1 VFTVDCE
8 AGTYIRTL
16 CVHLGLLL
24 GTGGHMQELR
34 RIRSGNVT
42 EKDGLATMH
51 DVLDAQWV
59 LENEN
64 DERYLRRV
72 LIPLEVSL
80 LKFRRI
86 MIKDSAVNAICYG
99 AKLMIPGLLRF
110 EDGIEINDV
119 VVIITTKGEA
129 VCLGIAQMAAFDMS
143 FSKNGVVAKIKRVI
157 MDRDLYPRRWGLS
170 PRSVL
175 KKSLITEG
183 KLSKYGKPN
192 DNTPEGYLEE
202 YVPMAGESK
211 PVFPDGFDREKASK
225 SVEVIKP
232 KKASIP
238 ESPKQIERKK
248 EKKDKDKKEKKR
260 DKKDKDKKDKKKRHR
275 EEDSDGSDDNEPSGK
290 KKKTGK

>member
-51 DVLDAQWV
+51 DVLDAQWC

-72 LIPLEVSL
+72 ILPLEVSL
-80 LKFRRI
+80 LKYKRI
-86 MIKDSAVNAICYG
+86 MIKDSTVNAICYG

-110 EDGIEINDV
+110 EEGIEINDV
-119 VVIITTKGEA
+119 VVLITTKGEA
-129 VCLGIAQMAAFDMS
+129 VCLGIAQMTCYDMV
-143 FSKNGVVAKIKRVI
+143 FAQNGVVAKIKRVI

-183 KLSKYGKPN
+183 KLTKHGKPN
-192 DNTPEGYLEE
+192 ENTPASYLEE
-202 YVPMAGESK
+202 YVPMAG
-211 PVFPDGFDREKASK
+211 D
-225 SVEVIKP
+225 SVPKIPANVVKGVDVKVAKEIIQEVSNNTTP
-232 KKASIP
+232 KKSSIETP
-238 ESPKQIERKK
+238 S
-248 EKKDKDKKEKKR
+248 KKDKKKDKKEKKE
-260 DKKDKDKKDKKKRHR
+260 KKEKKRKR
-275 EEDSDGSDDNEPSGK
+275 DSTESGEPK
-290 KKKTGK
+290 KKKEKV

>member
-1 VFTVDCE
+1 
-8 AGTYIRTL
+8 
-16 CVHLGLLL
+16 VHLGLLL

-51 DVLDAQWV
+51 DVLDAQWA

-80 LKFRRI
+80 QKFKRV

-110 EDGIEINDV
+110 EDDIEVNDIL
-119 VVIITTKGEA
+119 VIITTKGEA
-129 VCLGIAQMAAFDMS
+129 VCLGISQMTAFELS
-143 FSKNGVVAKIKRVI
+143 FSKKGVVAKIKRVI

-175 KKSLITEG
+175 KKSLMTEG

-192 DNTPEGYLEE
+192 ENTPSEYLAE
-202 YVPMAGESK
+202 YVPMAGDSK
-211 PVFPDGFDREKASK
+211 PIMLKDIGK
-225 SVEVIKP
+225 
-232 KKASIP
+232 
-238 ESPKQIERKK
+238 SPKS
-248 EKKDKDKKEKKR
+248 EKKDKKK
-260 DKKDKDKKDKKKRHR
+260 DKKDKDKKDKKDKDKKETKRKR
-275 EEDSDGSDDNEPSGK
+275 DDDGGETDK
-290 KKKTGK
+290 KRKTDL

>member
-1 VFTVDCE
+1 
-8 AGTYIRTL
+8 
-16 CVHLGLLL
+16 
-24 GTGGHMQELR
+24 MQELR

-80 LKFRRI
+80 LKFKRI

-110 EDGIEINDV
+110 EDGIEINDIV
-119 VVIITTKGEA
+119 VLITTKGEA
-129 VCLGIAQMAAFDMS
+129 VCLGIAQMTCFDMT
-143 FSKNGVVAKIKRVI
+143 FSKNGIVAKIKRVI

-175 KKSLITEG
+175 KKSYIADG
-183 KLSKYGKPN
+183 KLNKYGKPN
-192 DNTPEGYLEE
+192 ENTPASYLEE
-202 YVPMAGESK
+202 YIPMSSAGSGVTSTPNTNNSNNNSSTPSLTKISK
-211 PVFPDGFDREKASK
+211 PVEV
-225 SVEVIKP
+225 VESMALDLTSSAPTTPV
-232 KKASIP
+232 
-238 ESPKQIERKK
+238 K
-248 EKKDKDKKEKKR
+248 EKKAKKDKK
-260 DKKDKDKKDKKKRHR
+260 KDKKDKKDKKERKEKR
-275 EEDSDGSDDNEPSGK
+275 EEKREEKKRKRSDSVAEASLEKSGEK
-290 KKKTGK
+290 KRKHD